1 MIEKWKLSLK
11 EFLKQYEEND
21 KVVGAILCGS
31 YANSSNDEYSNIN
44 VYLILKDGIC
54 FEEKGCSESNSYFIE
69 YIIRTSSKI
78 EECMEKEFEEG
89 WQTTANML
97 AYGKIIYDLDGSA
110 KRIQNKALEYIDKRI
125 DNITGYKLDI
135 NNYHLWHYLDELKL
149 SLRENNPDF
158 NLMYYSL
165 LGEVYNKYAE
175 FLALP
180 KLPKTKIYKILTNED
195 YRRKWHVFKLP
206 EEEFIKLY
214 IKCFEIDRVSVMYKN
229 IYDLIS
235 YYYERQGGFNIRKL
249 SIKTSIN

>member
-1 MIEKWKLSLK
+1 M
-11 EFLKQYEEND
+11 
-21 KVVGAILCGS
+21 
-31 YANSSNDEYSNIN
+31 
-44 VYLILKDGIC
+44 
-54 FEEKGCSESNSYFIE
+54 
-69 YIIRTSSKI
+69 
-78 EECMEKEFEEG
+78 
-89 WQTTANML
+89 
-97 AYGKIIYDLDGSA
+97 
-110 KRIQNKALEYIDKRI
+110 
-125 DNITGYKLDI
+125 
-135 NNYHLWHYLDELKL
+135 DELKL

>member
-21 KVVGAILCGS
+21 KVVGAILCG
-31 YANSSNDEYSNIN
+31 
-44 VYLILKDGIC
+44 
-54 FEEKGCSESNSYFIE
+54 IE

-135 NNYHLWHYLDELKL
+135 NNYHLWM
-149 SLRENNPDF
+149 
-158 NLMYYSL
+158 NLNCL
-165 LGEVYNKYAE
+165 
-175 FLALP
+175 
-180 KLPKTKIYKILTNED
+180 
-195 YRRKWHVFKLP
+195 
-206 EEEFIKLY
+206 
-214 IKCFEIDRVSVMYKN
+214 
-229 IYDLIS
+229 
-235 YYYERQGGFNIRKL
+235 
-249 SIKTSIN
+249 